1 MAYFQRISVMTNGV
15 VVKHLLYNTW
25 YNSRYNRY
33 ICTKSTIFCC
43 FFIQKLYL
51 CKPNPSLIKRNIA
64 SMLMTVYVAHCR
76 KAKCLIM
83 IDIMVDTNMGQK
95 SQTFILITDNC
106 LICNNICN
114 RAGIEDIP

>member
-1 MAYFQRISVMTNGV
+1 MFNNYSIC
-15 VVKHLLYNTW
+15 H
-25 YNSRYNRY
+25 NRY
-33 ICTKSTIFCC
+33 SLEISHLPICS
-43 FFIQKLYL
+43 FINL
-51 CKPNPSLIKRNIA
+51 SLIKRNIA

-76 KAKCLIM
+76 KAKCLMM